1 MSKLLPIGSVVLLRE
16 ANKRIMIYGRL
27 QKNISNGKL
36 YDYVACSYP
45 EGNLDPNKAI
55 LFNHE
60 DIEKIYFIGFQ
71 DIEEIEY
78 SELIDKNYEELKNK

>member
-1 MSKLLPIGSVVLLRE
+1 MKKLLPIGSVVLLRE

-27 QKNISNGKL
+27 QNNISNGKF

-45 EGNLDPNKAI
+45 EGNLDANKAI

-71 DIEEIEY
+71 DTEEIEY
-78 SELIDKNYEELKNK
+78 SKLIDINYDKLKNK

>member
-27 QKNISNGKL
+27 QKNMNNGEL
-36 YDYVACSYP
+36 YDYIACSYP

-55 LFNHE
+55 LFNHD
-60 DIEKIYFIGFQ
+60 DIQKVYFIGFQ
-71 DIEEIEY
+71 DREEIEY
-78 SELIDKNYEELKNK
+78 SELIDKNYESLKNK